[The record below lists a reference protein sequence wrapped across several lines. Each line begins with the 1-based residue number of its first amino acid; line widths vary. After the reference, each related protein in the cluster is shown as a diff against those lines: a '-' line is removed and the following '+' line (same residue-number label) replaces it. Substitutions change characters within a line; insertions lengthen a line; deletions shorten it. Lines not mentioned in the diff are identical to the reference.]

1 MPYLRAALMP
11 HKESPKER
19 KKAKMAIRSLEDMK
33 VALAVKAW
41 LYADDLSTKVEAAQL
56 GL

>member
-1 MPYLRAALMP
+1 MPFLRAAQMP
-11 HKESPKER
+11 HQDSPKTSR
-19 KKAKMAIRSLEDMK
+19 KPKLAIRSLEDMK

-41 LYADDLSTKVEAAQL
+41 IYADDLTTKREIAQL

>member
-1 MPYLRAALMP
+1 MPFLRAALIP
-11 HKESPKER
+11 HQDSPKTSR
-19 KKAKMAIRSLEDMK
+19 KPKMAIRTLEDLT

-41 LYADDLSTKVEAAQL
+41 IYADDQSTKWEIAQL